1 MKLLDIIPQNNA
13 DSGVERAA
21 ARQSNWPFKEQN
33 EQAIERK
40 YAICSP

>member
-1 MKLLDIIPQNNA
+1 MKLLNIIPQNNA
-13 DSGVERAA
+13 DSGVERAT
-21 ARQSNWPFKEQN
+21 ARLRNWPFKEQN